1 MSNAGKY
8 RCHGAR
14 KVMSSIKSMPRYA
27 VVPLNDVRRNMKGY
41 RMRVKDVQSSPREEL
56 MEQRVSSIQE
66 VPGRSRWSKL

>member
-27 VVPLNDVRRNMKGY
+27 VVPK
-41 RMRVKDVQSSPREEL
+41 KDESLKVAQGSPREEL
-56 MEQRVSSIQE
+56 LSRRVSSIQDG
-66 VPGRSRWSKL
+66 PSGS